1 MGEVIGVR
9 YNTSDMQKI
18 ANDMRISV
26 SEFQRTSVA
35 KFFNEMEKQVGL
47 NESHA
52 TWNGEQAEDFMQK
65 TVRPRK
71 TDINNVCRNVIS
83 YATNLASQAK
93 TWDNFENNQ

>member
-1 MGEVIGVR
+1 MGEVTGVR

-18 ANDMRISV
+18 ANDMRVSV

-47 NESHA
+47 NESHT